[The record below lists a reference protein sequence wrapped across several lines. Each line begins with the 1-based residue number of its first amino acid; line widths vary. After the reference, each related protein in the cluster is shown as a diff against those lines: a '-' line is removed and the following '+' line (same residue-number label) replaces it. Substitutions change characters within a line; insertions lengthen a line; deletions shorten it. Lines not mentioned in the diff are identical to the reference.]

1 MQHQSEDFK
10 EIAEANPAL
19 YVSLRN
25 QFIPAMEYTYTYD
38 NASGRRIKNP
48 IWWQSTVTSAGNIT
62 SLIYRAFG
70 KPFNEEDKSLLGAP
84 FAQFVKLNT
93 ELRHLWNI
101 DKNNAIASRMAVGAL
116 FTYGNATIAPYSE
129 QFYVGGA
136 NSIRAFTVRSVGPGG
151 YHPKRENIPT
161 WIRQEPSVLRRM
173 WNIVSV
179 FSRAFGELPFW
190 MQEMCG
196 CCAKTESF

>member
-1 MQHQSEDFK
+1 M
-10 EIAEANPAL
+10 
-19 YVSLRN
+19 
-25 QFIPAMEYTYTYD
+25 
-38 NASGRRIKNP
+38 
-48 IWWQSTVTSAGNIT
+48 
-62 SLIYRAFG
+62 
-70 KPFNEEDKSLLGAP
+70 LGAP

-151 YHPKRENIPT
+151 YHPEEDVYKRQTMCFRLSSRCTTCATPLSHLCQGLDT
-161 WIRQEPSVLRRM
+161 VVPLR
-173 WNIVSV
+173 WHSCVKG
-179 FSRAFGELPFW
+179 AA
-190 MQEMCG
+190 Q
-196 CCAKTESF
+196 T